1 MDLHQSRGGMKS
13 QRPGFHGVTPPAPG
27 PRFPSKPA
35 KSGDG
40 ATRAKPQMAKRT
52 ESREPPPRGWQLWR
66 RRLGLGSDG
75 DYNRKVLGL
84 CVRVK
89 IDLLDSESENRR
101 KGLL

>member
-52 ESREPPPRGWQLWR
+52 ESREPPRAVGSYGEGGW
-66 RRLGLGSDG
+66 GLAPT
-75 DYNRKVLGL
+75 VIII
-84 CVRVK
+84 VRFLVFA
-89 IDLLDSESENRR
+89 S
-101 KGLL
+101 G